1 MTDNDLNERAGL
13 VLAQTA
19 IDTGMNYREFKKWL
33 KAELNAVDAEADT
46 GYTELTIN
54 SWDDAWPAYDR

>member
-1 MTDNDLNERAGL
+1 MGNNLNERPGL

-19 IDTGMNYREFKKWL
+19 IDSGMNYREFKKWL
-33 KAELNAVDAEADT
+33 KEELSAVDAESDT

-54 SWDDAWPAYDR
+54 SWDDSWPAYDH